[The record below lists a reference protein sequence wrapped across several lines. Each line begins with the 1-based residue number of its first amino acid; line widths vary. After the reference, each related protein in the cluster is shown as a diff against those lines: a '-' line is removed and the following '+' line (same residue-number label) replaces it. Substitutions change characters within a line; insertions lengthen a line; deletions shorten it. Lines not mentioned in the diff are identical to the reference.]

1 MSSPLGPNLVIIDQT
16 TVLATEVPM
25 KSRRTVW
32 MNLALMDNEA
42 NHLSTK

>member
-25 KSRRTVW
+25 KSRHTAW
-32 MNLALMDNEA
+32 INLALTDNEA
-42 NHLSTK
+42 NHLSVK